1 MSIQTWPRS
10 SVALRP
16 WPMDPR
22 LRNSKPRLRWLV
34 DYFGHLVIIRTMTMT
49 KMMMMMAVDSL

>member
-1 MSIQTWPRS
+1 
-10 SVALRP
+10 
-16 WPMDPR
+16 MDPR